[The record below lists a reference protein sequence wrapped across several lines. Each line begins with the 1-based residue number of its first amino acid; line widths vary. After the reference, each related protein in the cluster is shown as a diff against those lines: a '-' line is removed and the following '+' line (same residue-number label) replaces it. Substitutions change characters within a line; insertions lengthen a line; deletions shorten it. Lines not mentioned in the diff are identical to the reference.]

1 MNAAARWSLGI
12 IMVPAALWGAGL
24 LAYRLPGPG
33 LLAVACALLWL
44 LLALWMAARIIRG
57 RAGWR
62 IAGTWL
68 VSVLIAVVWWT
79 SMTPRQDRVWA
90 DDVAQ
95 RLHVTAFDGRHV
107 VLDNVRD
114 FTWRTEQDYDAR
126 WVRRE
131 YDLAQLRSADLVLS
145 YWMGPAIAHTLVS
158 FGFDDGRHLVFSV
171 EIRKERNE
179 SFSALGGFFR
189 QFEMTLVAAEE
200 TDIIRTRTNA
210 RGEDVYLYRIEGLDR
225 SQLRA
230 LFAGYLQ
237 QARQLD
243 AEPAFYNTLTSNC
256 TTIVFD
262 LARQI
267 EPGLPMDYRLLAS
280 GYLAGYAYDQHA
292 LVAGVDLATLKTR
305 GRITERALQPQ
316 AQQDYSG
323 WIRRGIPG
331 MAQER
336 AR

>member
-131 YDLAQLRSADLVLS
+131 YDLAQLGSADLVLS

-292 LVAGVDLATLKTR
+292 LVPGVDLATLKAR